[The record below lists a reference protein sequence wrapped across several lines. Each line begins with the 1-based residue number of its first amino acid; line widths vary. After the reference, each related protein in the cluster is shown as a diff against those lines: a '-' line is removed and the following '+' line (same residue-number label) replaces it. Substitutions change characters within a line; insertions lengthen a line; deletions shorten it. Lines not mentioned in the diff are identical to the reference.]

1 VERDPRELGGA
12 WQLSQRHTFIAPSG
26 DLARY
31 VERYWAVTWDYER
44 PYRQLVAPLPN
55 VHLTLRDGRAELHGP
70 SSAHVHRELTGSGS
84 VFGVAFRP
92 GMFGPFLD
100 GPVANLR
107 DRVVDA
113 TTVFGPRSPDPV
125 DVVSVERYLR
135 AHLPVADP
143 AAEHAARMVAMI
155 ADDTGLT
162 TVDALARRCGTS
174 VRRVQRL
181 FAEYVGI
188 GPKWVIRRY
197 RLQEVTVRLAD
208 GAQIDW
214 AALAAE
220 LGYAD
225 QPHLSRDFR
234 KIFGEPPTHYA
245 RRYESSGK

>member
-1 VERDPRELGGA
+1 MERDPRELGGA
-12 WQLSQRHTFIAPSG
+12 WQLSQRHTFIAPSD

-31 VERYWAVTWDYER
+31 VERYWVVTWDYER

-55 VHLTLRDGRAELHGP
+55 VHLTFRDGRAELHGP
-70 SSAHVHRELTGSGS
+70 SSAHAHRELTGSGS
-84 VFGVAFRP
+84 VFGVAFQP

-107 DRVVDA
+107 DRVIDA
-113 TTVFGPRSPDPV
+113 TTVFGPRLPDPV
-125 DVVSVERYLR
+125 DVGSVERYLR
-135 AHLPVADP
+135 AHLPVDDP
-143 AAEHAARMVAMI
+143 AAANAARTVAMVAEDAGI
-155 ADDTGLT
+155 T

-174 VRRVQRL
+174 VRGVQRL

-208 GAQIDW
+208 GLEIDW
-214 AALAAE
+214 AALAAD

-245 RRYESSGK
+245 QRYESSGK